1 MSKHTVTI
9 DWQRTT
15 ADFNY
20 KTFDRTHTWRF
31 SGGQT
36 IQGSS
41 APAYYG
47 NAALANPEE
56 GLVAALSSCHMLTF
70 LSIAALKGFVVESYQ
85 DKPEGE
91 LSKNEQGKTMISQ
104 ITLHPKVVF
113 RGDKVPDSKALS
125 DLHHKA
131 HQSCFVANSLLTKVI
146 IEPLMT

>member
-1 MSKHTVTI
+1 VTI

-31 SGGQT
+31 SGGQ
-36 IQGSS
+36 IVQGSS

-91 LSKNEQGKTMISQ
+91 LSKNEQGKTMIGQ
-104 ITLHPKVVF
+104 ITLRPVVVF
-113 RGDKVPDSKALS
+113 SGDKVPDSKALS

-131 HQSCFVANSLLTKVI
+131 HRSCFVANSLLTRVL